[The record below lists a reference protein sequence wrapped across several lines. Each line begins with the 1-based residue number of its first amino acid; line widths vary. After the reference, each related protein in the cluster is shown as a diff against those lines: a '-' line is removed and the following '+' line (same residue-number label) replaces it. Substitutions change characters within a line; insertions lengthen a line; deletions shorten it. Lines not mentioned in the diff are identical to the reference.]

1 MAAQDSS
8 GSRRLD
14 GKVAL
19 LAGATSG
26 IGQVMAEIFA
36 AEGARVIVGGRR
48 QNEGEAVADAI
59 RACGGHAV
67 YRHLDVTD
75 EASAGGAVRFAV
87 SEFGRLDIMVSNA
100 GGSTA
105 SDGPVTTTPIE
116 EFWNKARVDYF
127 GTFLCSQFAIPE
139 IARSGGGSVINM
151 ASLAGFGTTQGRDA
165 YTGAKG
171 AVLALTKSTAR
182 EYARDKVRVNAIA
195 PATVRTGRIEKLIE
209 ESRGVR
215 QVLGRQTL
223 GLIEPGEIAR
233 AAVFLASDDARS
245 ITGQVLAI
253 NGGLFE

>member
-8 GSRRLD
+8 GNRRLD

-26 IGQVMAEIFA
+26 IGQMMAEIFA
-36 AEGARVIVGGRR
+36 AEGARVIAGGRR

-59 RACGGHAV
+59 RARGGHAV
-67 YRHLDVTD
+67 YRHLDVSD
-75 EASAGGAVRFAV
+75 EASAEGAVRFAV
-87 SEFGRLDIMVSNA
+87 SEFGRLDVLVSNA
-100 GGSTA
+100 GGSSA

-127 GTFLCSQFAIPE
+127 GTFLCSRFAIPE
-139 IARSGGGSVINM
+139 IARSGGGSVINI

-171 AVLALTKSTAR
+171 AVLALTRSTAR

-195 PATVRTGRIEKLIE
+195 PATVRTKRIEKLIE
-209 ESRGVR
+209 ASPEVR
-215 QVLGRQTL
+215 QVLERQAL

-245 ITGQVLAI
+245 ITGQVIAI

>member
-8 GSRRLD
+8 GNRGLD

-26 IGQVMAEIFA
+26 IGQMMAEIFA
-36 AEGARVIVGGRR
+36 AEGARVIAGGRR

-59 RACGGHAV
+59 RARGGHAV
-67 YRHLDVTD
+67 YRHLDVSD
-75 EASAGGAVRFAV
+75 EASAEGAVRFAV
-87 SEFGRLDIMVSNA
+87 SEFGRLDVLVSNA
-100 GGSTA
+100 GGSSA

-127 GTFLCSQFAIPE
+127 GTFLCSRFAIPE
-139 IARSGGGSVINM
+139 IARSGGGSVINI

-171 AVLALTKSTAR
+171 AVLALTRSTAR

-195 PATVRTGRIEKLIE
+195 PATVRTKRIEKLIE
-209 ESRGVR
+209 ASPEVR
-215 QVLGRQTL
+215 QVLERQAL

-245 ITGQVLAI
+245 ITGQVIAI